1 MTRELEESVLSG
13 DLRDAMVFCGDC
25 DFEEGDQMATV
36 EQHEQA
42 NSTKIDQI
50 LSLLASSQASM
61 AHFQGR
67 TEQEIKTLSN
77 DLAKLHDTVEKL
89 TCIVNTTY
97 AKVTNGQEDR
107 IKKLEDHVDA
117 MDETHITRHEFNGAF
132 ASVRTQIAQLKWIFG
147 VVGSGVIGLL
157 ATMILL

>member
-1 MTRELEESVLSG
+1 MSVDAHIYAA
-13 DLRDAMVFCGDC
+13 DLRNGMIPCGECEFDKGE
-25 DFEEGDQMATV
+25 DMATV
-36 EQHEQA
+36 EEHEKINA
-42 NSTKIDQI
+42 TKIDQI

-89 TCIVNTTY
+89 TGIVNTTY

-107 IKKLEDHVDA
+107 IKKLEEHVDA

-147 VVGSGVIGLL
+147 VVGGGVIGLL